1 MKPVTER
8 SEYFCQLDICV
19 MASKTVSSF
28 VLLGVG
34 EELTF

>member
-1 MKPVTER
+1 MKPVSER

-19 MASKTVSSF
+19 TASTTASSF